1 MKTLKK
7 AIKVGV
13 VGCGYWDPK
22 LDPHLRQLPDCQLKV
37 IGDASEQPT
46 GVPSSTWM

>member
-22 LDPHLRQLPDCQLKV
+22 LDPQLAAVAGLPAQ
-37 IGDASEQPT
+37 SH
-46 GVPSSTWM
+46 W